1 MRILLKRDMTF
12 WHWHL
17 LQVLRIR
24 KLHGLMNNQS
34 IFLKIRGI
42 LMKNTFK
49 KLFISFT
56 VLSLTACGST
66 TMQDNTFAAKEN
78 KDFTKYTNQLV
89 VEYAENDYTTMHQF
103 FEHPEDYGIDI
114 NNVDVS
120 LGEFYTDNTEEIKE
134 DQKEL
139 NKFNRNTLDKTQQTI
154 YDELKYENELSLKA
168 ENKKFQ
174 YLNNCWST
182 MSGLHQ
188 SLISVFSEYILRSEK
203 DIQDLITL
211 INDVP
216 RYTNDVLEY
225 TKNKQI
231 RIRYSLTMILL
242 FKIFK
247 MSSIIKRIVQSQVH
261 YIMRLTL

>member
-1 MRILLKRDMTF
+1 
-12 WHWHL
+12 
-17 LQVLRIR
+17 
-24 KLHGLMNNQS
+24 
-34 IFLKIRGI
+34 
-42 LMKNTFK
+42 MKNTFK

-56 VLSLTACGST
+56 VLSLTACSST

-139 NKFNRNTLDKTQQTI
+139 NKFNRSTLDKTQQTI
-154 YDELKYENELSLKA
+154 YDELKYENELNLKA

-225 TKNKQI
+225 TKKQAD
-231 RIRYSLTMILL
+231 
-242 FKIFK
+242 
-247 MSSIIKRIVQSQVH
+247 
-261 YIMRLTL
+261 